1 MKPYSLLGW
10 LSLIV
15 VASYAMFHISYE
27 VEQVENELY
36 GVNRQTLAEQEA
48 IHVLRAEWSHVNRPE
63 NLREL
68 SRELLPNLQ
77 PPTIDQIGSL
87 QEHLPQFFANLF
99 QFVLRTHDILRLRLP
114 KDRLID
120 KQWTSVTLSAI

>member
-1 MKPYSLLGW
+1 MKLYSLLGW

-36 GVNRQTLAEQEA
+36 AVNRQTLEEQEA

-77 PPTIDQIGSL
+77 PPGVNQIGSL
-87 QEHLPQFFANLF
+87 QDLP
-99 QFVLRTHDILRLRLP
+99 RRDEEGILPASLARMTR
-114 KDRLID
+114 R
-120 KQWTSVTLSAI
+120 

>member
-1 MKPYSLLGW
+1 MKTYSLLGW
-10 LSLIV
+10 LFLIV

-36 GVNRQTLAEQEA
+36 AVNRQTIEEQEA

-68 SRELLPNLQ
+68 SQELLPNLQ
-77 PPTIDQIGSL
+77 PPGIDQIGSL
-87 QEHLPQFFANLF
+87 QELPH
-99 QFVLRTHDILRLRLP
+99 RDEEGILP
-114 KDRLID
+114 ASIAK
-120 KQWTSVTLSAI
+120 VTRR

>member
-1 MKPYSLLGW
+1 MKTYTLLGW

-36 GVNRQTLAEQEA
+36 AVNRQALEAQEA
-48 IHVLRAEWSHVNRPE
+48 IHVLRAEWSHLNRPE

-68 SRELLPNLQ
+68 SQELLPNLQ
-77 PPTIDQIGSL
+77 PPGINQIGSL
-87 QEHLPQFFANLF
+87 EALPHREEEGF
-99 QFVLRTHDILRLRLP
+99 LP
-114 KDRLID
+114 ASLAKATR
-120 KQWTSVTLSAI
+120 Q

>member
-1 MKPYSLLGW
+1 MKLYSLLGW

-27 VEQVENELY
+27 VEQVDNELY
-36 GVNRQTLAEQEA
+36 AVNRQTLEEQEA

-77 PPTIDQIGSL
+77 PPGVNQIGSL
-87 QEHLPQFFANLF
+87 QDLP
-99 QFVLRTHDILRLRLP
+99 RRDEEGILPASLARMTR
-114 KDRLID
+114 R
-120 KQWTSVTLSAI
+120 

>member
-1 MKPYSLLGW
+1 MKIYALLGW

-27 VEQVENELY
+27 VEQVENELQAL
-36 GVNRQTLAEQEA
+36 NRQTLEEQEA

-68 SRELLPNLQ
+68 SRELLPHLQ
-77 PPTIDQIGSL
+77 SPAVNQIGTL
-87 QEHLPQFFANLF
+87 DQLPLRDGET
-99 QFVLRTHDILRLRLP
+99 VLPASIGAMASH
-114 KDRLID
+114 
-120 KQWTSVTLSAI
+120 

>member
-1 MKPYSLLGW
+1 MKIYSLLGW

-36 GVNRQTLAEQEA
+36 GLNRQTLAAQEA

-77 PPTIDQIGSL
+77 PPKIDQIGSL
-87 QEHLPQFFANLF
+87 QELPRRNEEGIFPAS
-99 QFVLRTHDILRLRLP
+99 LRAVAR
-114 KDRLID
+114 
-120 KQWTSVTLSAI
+120 Q